1 VARVLIVGCGCR
13 GRELGRALAAD
24 GHAVRGTSRTE
35 DGRAAIAAAG
45 FEGVEAD
52 PDRLGT
58 LMPLLAGTSVVCW
71 LMGSAE
77 GEAAAVEALHGP
89 RLKTLLE
96 RLVDSGV
103 RGLVYEGAGTAPAAV
118 LVEGAEEVRTA
129 AATWRMPA
137 EVVVADPAGGDWVPE
152 MRAAV
157 GRVLGAA

>member
-13 GRELGRALAAD
+13 GRELGEALATD

-35 DGRAAIAAAG
+35 GGRAAIAAAG
-45 FEGVEAD
+45 LEAVEAD
-52 PDRLGT
+52 PDRVGT
-58 LMPLLAGTSVVCW
+58 LMAHLAGTSVVCW

-77 GEAAAVEALHGP
+77 GEAAAVEAVHGP
-89 RLKTLLE
+89 RLKALLQ

-118 LVEGAEEVRTA
+118 LVEGAEEVRLA
-129 AATWRMPA
+129 SARWRMPA
-137 EVVVADPAGGDWVPE
+137 EVVLAEPAGPEWVPE

-157 GRVLGAA
+157 VRVLGA

>member
-1 VARVLIVGCGCR
+1 MARVLIVGCGCR
-13 GRELGRALAAD
+13 GRELGKVLAAE

-52 PDRLGT
+52 PDRLAT
-58 LMPLLAGTSVVCW
+58 LMPRLAGTTVVCW
-71 LMGSAE
+71 LLGSAQ
-77 GEAAAVEALHGP
+77 GEADAVEALHGP

-103 RGLVYEGAGTAPAAV
+103 RGFVYEGAGTAPAAV
-118 LVEGAEEVRTA
+118 LVEGSEEVRLA
-129 AATWRMPA
+129 GATWRMPA
-137 EVVVADPAGGDWVPE
+137 EVVLAEPGSPDWVTE

-157 GRVLGAA
+157 GRVLGA

>member
-13 GRELGRALAAD
+13 GRELGTALAGE

-52 PDRLGT
+52 PDKLAT
-58 LMPLLAGTSVVCW
+58 LMPQLAGTTVICW

-77 GEAAAVEALHGP
+77 GEADAVEALHGP
-89 RLKTLLE
+89 RLRTLLE

-118 LVEGAEEVRTA
+118 LVEGAEEVRLA
-129 AATWRMPA
+129 SATWRMPA
-137 EVVVADPAGGDWVPE
+137 EVVLADPGTPDWMTE

-157 GRVLGAA
+157 GRVLA

>member
-1 VARVLIVGCGCR
+1 MARVLIVGCGCR
-13 GRELGRALAAD
+13 GRELGTALAGE

-45 FEGVEAD
+45 LEGVEAD
-52 PDRLGT
+52 PDKLAT
-58 LMPLLAGTSVVCW
+58 LMPQLAGTTVICW

-77 GEAAAVEALHGP
+77 GEADAVEALHGP
-89 RLKTLLE
+89 RLRTLLE

-118 LVEGAEEVRTA
+118 LVEGAEEVRLA
-129 AATWRMPA
+129 SATWRMPA
-137 EVVVADPAGGDWVPE
+137 EVVLADPGTPDWMTE

-157 GRVLGAA
+157 GRVLA

>member
-1 VARVLIVGCGCR
+1 MARVLIVGCGCR
-13 GRELGRALAAD
+13 GRELGTALAGE

-52 PDRLGT
+52 PDKLAT
-58 LMPLLAGTSVVCW
+58 LMPQLAGTTVICW

-77 GEAAAVEALHGP
+77 GEADAVEALHGP
-89 RLKTLLE
+89 RLRTLLE

-118 LVEGAEEVRTA
+118 LVEGAEEVRLA
-129 AATWRMPA
+129 SATWRMPA
-137 EVVVADPAGGDWVPE
+137 EVVLADPGTPDWMTE

-157 GRVLGAA
+157 GRVLA